1 MQSYKINPP
10 EPIPRYEGLQRLKKS
25 EKFAEPS
32 EKH

>member
-10 EPIPRYEGLQRLKKS
+10 EPIPRYEGLQPLKKS